1 MTSQTLAG
9 VVAAWS
15 LTHIALGLY
24 FLLAYLLGRREREF
38 LLFSFTC
45 FALSVM
51 SAGNALDYLS
61 DGARNNVDADKLVHA
76 GAIMA
81 SALNVHFAMQFA
93 RLRQATRVAAGL
105 YALALVF
112 ELANLGGA
120 LWSGHRIVVVEAFG
134 EHVRYAVGV
143 PTAFGYAFYASGL
156 VESLAAVTLLV
167 VAYRTGRREALS
179 ALVGAALCLPAI
191 INDAGIAMGVNR
203 NVVSLLPHGFLVYAF
218 GVAATLLLRYRI
230 ATVDLERAATT
241 LRERTAE
248 LADSHAELRQIQDEL
263 TSKKQLAAVGELAA
277 AIAHEVRNPLAVIVN
292 AVAGLR
298 RGNLRDEARTNLLD
312 IVDEEAGRLNRL
324 VGDLLRFARPVSVNR
339 LPVSLV
345 ELANRARGSL
355 RQPYELTI
363 ETDGSPECETVWV
376 DPNLFRLVIDNLI
389 SNARQAMR
397 DGGTIK
403 VRVRMDPSAKVPSV
417 RLEIQDSGRGMGADV
432 RRRATDPF
440 FTTRPSGTGLGL
452 PIVVRII
459 EAHGGTLTIESSEG
473 AGTTVSVS
481 VPAGKPNTE
490 TESEVVRAL
499 P

>member
-1 MTSQTLAG
+1 MTGETLAG

-15 LTHIALGLY
+15 ATQSALGLY
-24 FLLAYLLGRREREF
+24 FVLAYLLGRREREF
-38 LLFSFTC
+38 LLFSFMC
-45 FALSVM
+45 FALSVA
-51 SAGNALDYLS
+51 SAGNALDYVSS
-61 DGARNNVDADKLVHA
+61 DPQNDLKSEILVHT
-76 GAIMA
+76 GAILA
-81 SALNVHFAMQFA
+81 AALNVHFAMEFA
-93 RLRQATRVAAGL
+93 RVRQATRIAGL
-105 YALALVF
+105 LYVLVLFF
-112 ELANLGGA
+112 EIANAQGM
-120 LWSGHRIVVVEAFG
+120 LWSGHKDVIVEAFG
-134 EHVRYAVGV
+134 ERIVYAAGI
-143 PTAFGYAFYASGL
+143 PTPIGYAFYATGL
-156 VESLAAVTLLV
+156 VESIASVTLLV
-167 VAYRTGRREALS
+167 VAYHSGRREALS

-191 INDAGIAMGVNR
+191 INDAGIAMGVNHHT
-203 NVVSLLPHGFLVYAF
+203 VSLLPHGFLVYAF

-230 ATVDLERAATT
+230 ATADLERAATT
-241 LRERTAE
+241 LRERTEE

-298 RGNLRDEARTNLLD
+298 RGNLREDARANLLD
-312 IVDEEAGRLNRL
+312 IVEEEAGRLNRL

-345 ELANRARGSL
+345 ELANRARSTL
-355 RQPYELTI
+355 REPYDLSI

-376 DPNLFRLVIDNLI
+376 DPNLFRLVIDNLV

-397 DGGTIK
+397 NGGTVK
-403 VRVRMDPSAKVPSV
+403 VRLRKDPNAKVPSV

-459 EAHGGTLTIESSEG
+459 EAHGGTLSIESSEG
-473 AGTTVSVS
+473 SGTTVSVS
-481 VPAGKPNTE
+481 VPSGKPGE
-490 TESEVVRAL
+490 AEAEIVRAL

>member
-1 MTSQTLAG
+1 MTGQTLAG

-15 LTHIALGLY
+15 VTHSALGLY
-24 FLLAYLLGRREREF
+24 FVLAYFLGRREREF
-38 LLFSFTC
+38 MLFSLLC
-45 FALSVM
+45 FALSVA
-51 SAGNALDYLS
+51 SAGIALDYVS
-61 DGARNNVDADKLVHA
+61 NDPKNNVQADVLVHA
-76 GAIMA
+76 GVIFAA
-81 SALNVHFAMQFA
+81 ALNVHFAMEFA
-93 RLRQATRVAAGL
+93 RVRQATRIAGGL
-105 YALALVF
+105 YALALFF
-112 ELANLGGA
+112 EIGNVQGL
-120 LWSGHRIVVVEAFG
+120 LWSGHRDVVVEAFG
-134 EHVRYAVGV
+134 ERVGYSV
-143 PTAFGYAFYASGL
+143 GNPTALGYSFYAIGL
-156 VESLAAVTLLV
+156 VESIASVTLLV
-167 VAYRTGRREALS
+167 VAYRSGRREALS
-179 ALVGAALCLPAI
+179 ALAGSALCLPAV

-203 NVVSLLPHGFLVYAF
+203 HTVSLLSHGFLVYAF

-230 ATVDLERAATT
+230 ATADLERAATT
-241 LRERTAE
+241 LRERTEE

-298 RGNLRDEARTNLLD
+298 RGNLRDDARTNLLD
-312 IVDEEAGRLNRL
+312 IVDEEAARLNRL

-345 ELANRARGSL
+345 ELANRARNSL
-355 RQPYELTI
+355 RDPHDLSI
-363 ETDGSPECETVWV
+363 ESDGSPECETVWV
-376 DPNLFRLVIDNLI
+376 DPNLFRLVIDNLV

-397 DGGTIK
+397 SGGTIK
-403 VRVRMDPSAKVPSV
+403 LRVRKDTAAIVPSV

-432 RRRATDPF
+432 KRRATDPF

-459 EAHGGTLTIESSEG
+459 EAHGGTLTIESNEG

-481 VPAGKPNTE
+481 VPAGKPSAEADAE
-490 TESEVVRAL
+490 TVRAL

>member
-1 MTSQTLAG
+1 MTGAALAG

-15 LTHIALGLY
+15 LTHAALGAY
-24 FLLAYLLGRREREF
+24 FILAFVLGRREREF
-38 LLFSFTC
+38 LLFSLMC
-45 FALSVM
+45 FALSIT
-51 SAGNALDYLS
+51 SAGIALDYVSVDPQNDLDS
-61 DGARNNVDADKLVHA
+61 DILVHV
-76 GAIMA
+76 GAIPA
-81 SALNVHFAMQFA
+81 AALNVHFAMEFA
-93 RLRQATRVAAGL
+93 RVRRATRIAVAL
-105 YALALVF
+105 YALVVIF
-112 ELANLGGA
+112 EIGNIQGL
-120 LWSGHRIVVVEAFG
+120 LWSAHHDVVVEAFG
-134 EHVRYAVGV
+134 DRIEYAVGQLT
-143 PTAFGYAFYASGL
+143 PFGYSFYAIGL
-156 VESLAAVTLLV
+156 AESIASVTLLI
-167 VAYRTGRREALS
+167 VAYRSGRREALS
-179 ALVGAALCLPAI
+179 ALIGAALCLPAI
-191 INDAGIAMGVNR
+191 VNDAGIATGMNR
-203 NVVSLLPHGFLVYAF
+203 ETVSLLPHGFLVYAF
-218 GVAATLLLRYRI
+218 GVAATLLLRYRV
-230 ATVDLERAATT
+230 ATGELERAAAT

-248 LADSHAELRQIQDEL
+248 LADSHAELRQIQEEL

-298 RGNLRDEARTNLLD
+298 RGNLREEARTNLLD
-312 IVDEEAGRLNRL
+312 IVEEEAGRLNRL

-355 RQPYELTI
+355 REPYELSI

-397 DGGTIK
+397 DGGTIR
-403 VRVRMDPSAKVPSV
+403 VRVRKDPAAMIPSV
-417 RLEIQDSGRGMGADV
+417 RLEIQDKGRGMGADV

-481 VPAGKPNTE
+481 VPIGRHAPEADT
-490 TESEVVRAL
+490 EVVRVL